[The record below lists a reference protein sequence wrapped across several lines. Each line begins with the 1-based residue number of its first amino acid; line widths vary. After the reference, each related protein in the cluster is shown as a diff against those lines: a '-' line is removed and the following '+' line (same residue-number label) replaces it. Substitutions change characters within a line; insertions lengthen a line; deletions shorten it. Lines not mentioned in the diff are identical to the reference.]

1 MPPAHRSRP
10 PEDRSREHTAPA
22 EHGRVVTLA
31 ALATLVGG
39 ALLSVQS
46 QLNGQLSL
54 SWGAPTD
61 AALWS
66 FSSGLV
72 VLTALLLAVPGA
84 RRALLSLPGAVRRG
98 ELRWWQCLGGFAG
111 AAYVAVQTYA
121 VPLAGVAVFTI
132 AVVGGQTGNSLL
144 VDRLGLS
151 PAGHRPVTVGRLLA
165 AAVAV
170 VGVAVAVS
178 GQHGGTGPSVI
189 LPAVLAFV
197 VGACTT
203 VQQATNGQVNA
214 TSGSSVATGWLNFAT
229 GLCFLVV
236 VALVRLVT
244 AALHSPADLSA
255 PWWAWLGG
263 VLGVP
268 FIVISAVVVQYLGM
282 LLYTLVMLTGQLAT
296 AVALDLVAP
305 TGTQRIG
312 IQVVVGV
319 VITLLAAY
327 AAAWAAQRRPP
338 AGRPG

>member
-1 MPPAHRSRP
+1 VPLPTPGSP
-10 PEDRSREHTAPA
+10 G
-22 EHGRVVTLA
+22 EHGRAVTFA

-46 QLNGQLSL
+46 QFNGVLSA
-54 SWGAPTD
+54 SWDAPTD
-61 AALWS
+61 AAVWS

-72 VLTALLLAVPGA
+72 LLTAMLFAVPGA
-84 RRALLSLPGAVRRG
+84 RRALLGLPRAVRRG
-98 ELRWWQCLGGFAG
+98 ELRWWQCLGGLAG
-111 AAYVAVQTYA
+111 GAYVAAQTYA

-132 AVVGGQTGNSLL
+132 AVVGGQTGNSLV
-144 VDRLGLS
+144 VDRFGLS

-178 GQHGGTGPSVI
+178 GQEGGPGHSVI
-189 LPAVLAFV
+189 LPAVLALV

-229 GLCFLVV
+229 GLCLLLV
-236 VALVRLVT
+236 VALVRLV
-244 AALHSPADLSA
+244 ASALHAPVHVSA

-263 VLGVP
+263 LLGVP

-282 LLYTLVMLTGQLAT
+282 LIYTLVMLTGQLGT
-296 AVALDLVAP
+296 AVALDLAAP
-305 TGTQRIG
+305 AGTEPIG
-312 IQVVVGV
+312 PRVLVGV
-319 VITLLAAY
+319 LITLVAAY
-327 AAAWAAQRRPP
+327 AATWSAQRRRP
-338 AGRPG
+338 ATPRPEHGHMGG